1 MEDRE
6 IIALYFARNEDAI
19 RETKNKYH
27 RYLSYIA
34 SNVLSSAEDVEE
46 CENDVYFSAWN
57 HIPPDEPQSLKLYLA
72 KIMRCRAID
81 LFRAKKAAK
90 RSGETADLSLEEL
103 VEAMP
108 EQVEMSAVNNVEE
121 AVDAAEL
128 GRVINEFLAELPEV
142 QRSVFLRRYW
152 FYDSVAE
159 VAERFGYSENRTK
172 VLLFRLREKLK
183 ARLEKEEI
191 YL

>member
-1 MEDRE
+1 M
-6 IIALYFARNEDAI
+6 
-19 RETKNKYH
+19 
-27 RYLSYIA
+27 
-34 SNVLSSAEDVEE
+34 
-46 CENDVYFSAWN
+46 
-57 HIPPDEPQSLKLYLA
+57 
-72 KIMRCRAID
+72 
-81 LFRAKKAAK
+81 
-90 RSGETADLSLEEL
+90 
-103 VEAMP
+103 
-108 EQVEMSAVNNVEE
+108 
-121 AVDAAEL
+121 
-128 GRVINEFLAELPEV
+128 INEFLAELPEV

>member
-19 RETKNKYH
+19 QETKNKYH

-34 SNVLSSAEDVEE
+34 SNVLSSVEDVEE

-57 HIPPDEPQSLKLYLA
+57 HIPPDDPQSLKLYLA

-108 EQVEMSAVNNVEE
+108 EQVEMSAGNNVEE